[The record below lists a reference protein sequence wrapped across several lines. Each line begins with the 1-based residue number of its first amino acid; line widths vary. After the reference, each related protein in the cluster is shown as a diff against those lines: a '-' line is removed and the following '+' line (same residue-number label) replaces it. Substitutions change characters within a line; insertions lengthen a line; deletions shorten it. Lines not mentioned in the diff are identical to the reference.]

1 MAEYSRIKISGIH
14 VGERTR
20 PVDEDHAQAIAASIC
35 ERGLINPITVRKT
48 PAMNKGATP
57 YTLVAG
63 GHRLRAGVILG
74 WEEIDVIIVAADQ
87 VEAQLIEISENL
99 YRNELS
105 KLDRAIFV
113 QKFREMWEEKNGRIN
128 PSGGR
133 PVGKQGNDY
142 PVIFASG
149 RQLSETVSR
158 RLGFSTET
166 YKIVNRIGQ
175 NLHPGLRAALRGTP
189 AADDQSLL
197 LKLAKKGPTEQAAIA
212 NALQKEPDIRKV
224 LSWSKPPK
232 AKPDEAA
239 IQAALLVT
247 LQNAW
252 KDADDET
259 RERFLIAIGMV
270 EDLREAAE

>member
-20 PVDEDHAQAIAASIC
+20 PVDEDHAQAIAASIS

-113 QKFREMWEEKNGRIN
+113 QKFREMWEEKHGKIER
-128 PSGGR
+128 GGDR
-133 PVGKQGNDY
+133 RSKGNDC
-142 PVIFASG
+142 PLIFATG
-149 RQLSETVSR
+149 RELSEHVSR
-158 RLGFSTET
+158 RLGFSERT
-166 YKIVNRIGQ
+166 YKYVTQIGQ

-212 NALQKEPDIRKV
+212 NAMQKEPDIRKV
-224 LSWSKPPK
+224 LSWSRPPK

-239 IQAALLVT
+239 IQAALLAT
-247 LQNAW
+247 LQKAW
-252 KDADDET
+252 KDADDDT
-259 RERFLIAIGMV
+259 RERFLITIGIV